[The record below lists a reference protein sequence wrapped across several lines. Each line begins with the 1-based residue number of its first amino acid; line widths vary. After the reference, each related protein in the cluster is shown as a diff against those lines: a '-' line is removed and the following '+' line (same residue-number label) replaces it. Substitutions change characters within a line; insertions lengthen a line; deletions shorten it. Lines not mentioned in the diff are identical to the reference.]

1 MEIPNQKIAS
11 NSYLLFTKII
21 CIVGPKQKF

>member
-1 MEIPNQKIAS
+1 L

-21 CIVGPKQKF
+21 LALSLTATYDL